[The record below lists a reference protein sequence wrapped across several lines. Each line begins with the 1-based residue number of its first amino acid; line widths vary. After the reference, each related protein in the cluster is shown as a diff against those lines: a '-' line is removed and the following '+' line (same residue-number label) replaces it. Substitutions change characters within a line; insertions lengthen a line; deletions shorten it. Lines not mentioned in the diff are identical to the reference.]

1 MNKKYYITVPS
12 LFLLLGVGWFGFK
25 FSYTSDKNSGLA
37 ISEGTKSDVTF
48 SGVNSSDSTKENVS
62 ISDSSIKNA
71 VANDTDR
78 RLANLIVE
86 KDNPMVEYVYDEGGF
101 IIKEIDKEPSSISY
115 KKPLKLYQYKN
126 GKVVK
131 IEKYEYF
138 STETHITTI
147 DAAFNDDGS
156 IQDYRET
163 INSSAAH

>member
-1 MNKKYYITVPS
+1 MNKKYYVAVPL
-12 LFLLLGVGWFGFK
+12 LFVLIALGWFGFK
-25 FSYTSDKNSGLA
+25 FSYISDKNSSWA
-37 ISEGTKSDVTF
+37 TSEGTKSKVTF
-48 SGVNSSDSTKENVS
+48 SGVRSADSTKENIS
-62 ISDSSIKNA
+62 ISDASIKNA
-71 VANDTDR
+71 AANVTDR

-86 KDNPMVEYVYDEGGF
+86 KDNPMVEYVYDESGL

-131 IEKYEYF
+131 VEKYEYF

-163 INSSAAH
+163 TNSSAAH